1 MKKSK
6 VCKYCGEKLEITS
19 DRCLA
24 CGKTQKNFIKRNPV
38 FIGFIIILILILISI
53 GIILININSK
63 SKNNDSSEYLGL
75 QNFLG
80 DFWEDI
86 SISSDEL
93 IEEYERSEKN
103 ADLNYDQVFLE
114 LTGKVKK
121 VEELN
126 DRVLKVELETKKNS
140 QYKIY
145 CRFDQ
150 DENEHYDEIKQYK
163 QGDDITLTGNLVRD
177 NKTITMEYCILG
189 DWETYYAFDNTFNI
203 DLDLDDVL
211 IDARKE
217 DKSIELNSKNI
228 MSFDRDILD
237 YGYTYED
244 IIDYISQI
252 SDDEIK
258 ITDIS
263 EKSSLKNRTITMKI
277 NEKEV
282 SVNLS
287 KDNTCFDESLVY
299 QINKVLE
306 ESKSE
311 KLLYYADMDYED
323 FAIVNIAYS
332 TQSDINKLNKV
343 ISKSNLDM
351 KQFKKDEIE
360 SI

>member
-1 MKKSK
+1 
-6 VCKYCGEKLEITS
+6 
-19 DRCLA
+19 
-24 CGKTQKNFIKRNPV
+24 
-38 FIGFIIILILILISI
+38 
-53 GIILININSK
+53 
-63 SKNNDSSEYLGL
+63 
-75 QNFLG
+75 
-80 DFWEDI
+80 
-86 SISSDEL
+86 
-93 IEEYERSEKN
+93 
-103 ADLNYDQVFLE
+103 
-114 LTGKVKK
+114 
-121 VEELN
+121 
-126 DRVLKVELETKKNS
+126 
-140 QYKIY
+140 
-145 CRFDQ
+145 
-150 DENEHYDEIKQYK
+150 
-163 QGDDITLTGNLVRD
+163 
-177 NKTITMEYCILG
+177 MEYCILG

-228 MSFDRDILD
+228 MSFDSDILD